1 MKRKLLAL
9 LLAAAMVLSL
19 AACGSK
25 EGSDLP
31 GITAGKTI
39 KIGFVGFLSGQDAYL
54 GQGAKMALEDY
65 IEELNAKGGILGKK
79 VELIAYDIGMDPNT
93 ETANACNRLIQQDK
107 VVAII
112 GPESTE
118 QAMVAIPI
126 VTEGK
131 VPMVVTT
138 ASNPLVTVA
147 EDGTLNKYMYRMCF
161 TDPYQGTALAN
172 FAYNDLGLRNTAF
185 LGDVTNIYCEGI
197 QNCYRD
203 EFTKIGGSIATEEGM
218 MASDV
223 DFRAQLTTIA
233 ESGADSILLATGSYK
248 VVSFVAKQM
257 RQLGLDLTL
266 LGVDGWY
273 ANELLDLAG
282 PELEGSFM
290 TNMVS
295 DDDPIFA
302 DYIEK
307 FTAKHPG
314 TTPNV
319 YAYYA
324 LDAMMSIEWAI
335 NQAGVANSTEIMNKL
350 ETMKDVPVFTDKL
363 TIEPDTHNPHNKTVS
378 IIQITDSQFKTYKL
392 YTPEDK

>member
-1 MKRKLLAL
+1 MKKILAL
-9 LLAAAMVLSL
+9 ALALCMVFALC
-19 AACGSK
+19 ACGK
-25 EGSDLP
+25 NAGSDLP
-31 GITAGKTI
+31 GITADKTI
-39 KIGFVGFLSGQDAYL
+39 KIGFVGFLSGGDAYL

-65 IEELNAKGGILGKK
+65 IEELNANGGILGKK
-79 VELIAYDIGMDPNT
+79 VELIPYDIGMDPNT

-118 QAMVAIPI
+118 QAMVAVPI
-126 VTEGK
+126 VNEGK
-131 VPMVVTT
+131 VPMIVTT

-147 EDGTLNKYMYRMCF
+147 EDGSLNPYMFRMCF

-172 FAYNDLGLRNTAF
+172 FAYNDLGLKNTAF

-203 EFTKIGGSIATEEGM
+203 EFTKIGGKIVAEEGM
-218 MASDV
+218 MQTDV

-233 ESGADSILLATGSYK
+233 ETGADSILLATGSYK
-248 VVSFVAKQM
+248 VVSFVAKQA
-257 RQLGLDLTL
+257 RQLGLDDITL

-273 ANELLDLAG
+273 ASELLDLAG
-282 PELEGSFM
+282 DELEGSFM

-295 DDDPIFA
+295 DDDPMFA
-302 DYIEK
+302 EYIEK

-324 LDAMMSIEWAI
+324 LDAFMSVEWAI
-335 NQAGVANSTEIMNKL
+335 KEAGVANSVAIAEKL
-350 ETMKDVPVFTDKL
+350 GTMKDVPVFTGNL
-363 TIEPDTHNPHNKTVS
+363 TIEADTHNPHNKTVS
-378 IIQITDSQFKTYKL
+378 IIEITDSQFKTYKL
-392 YTPEDK
+392 YTPED

>member
-1 MKRKLLAL
+1 MKKILAL
-9 LLAAAMVLSL
+9 ALALCMVFALC
-19 AACGSK
+19 ACGKSA
-25 EGSDLP
+25 GSDLP
-31 GITAGKTI
+31 GITADKTI
-39 KIGFVGFLSGQDAYL
+39 KIGFVGFLSGGDAYL

-65 IEELNAKGGILGKK
+65 IEELNANGGILGKK
-79 VELIAYDIGMDPNT
+79 VELIPYDIGMDPNT

-118 QAMVAIPI
+118 QAMVAVPI
-126 VTEGK
+126 VNEGK
-131 VPMVVTT
+131 VPMIVTT

-147 EDGTLNKYMYRMCF
+147 EDGSLNPYMFRMCF

-172 FAYNDLGLRNTAF
+172 FAYNDLGLKNTAF

-203 EFTKIGGSIATEEGM
+203 EFTKIGGKIVAEEGM
-218 MASDV
+218 MQTDV

-233 ESGADSILLATGSYK
+233 ETGADSILLATGSYK
-248 VVSFVAKQM
+248 VVSFVAKQA
-257 RQLGLDLTL
+257 RQLGLDDITL

-273 ANELLDLAG
+273 ASELLDLAG
-282 PELEGSFM
+282 DELEGSFM

-295 DDDPIFA
+295 DDDPMFA
-302 DYIEK
+302 EYIEK

-324 LDAMMSIEWAI
+324 LDAFMSVEWAI
-335 NQAGVANSTEIMNKL
+335 KEAGVANSVAIAEKL
-350 ETMKDVPVFTDKL
+350 GTMKDVPVFTGNL
-363 TIEPDTHNPHNKTVS
+363 TIEADTHNPHNKTVS
-378 IIQITDSQFKTYKL
+378 IIEITDSQFKTYKL
-392 YTPEDK
+392 YTPED